1 MAFNSEIIN
10 TKRGSSVI
18 RVADAGSVTV
28 SLNDLRAMPTNE
40 VVASADIKRVTW
52 STNGSI
58 SIVRNGFTILS
69 LHNAG
74 EMRFDDF
81 SHAIANNNTQSIV
94 ITITT
99 GGSLVMEVSKVANY
113 NVDVYAS

>member
-1 MAFNSEIIN
+1 
-10 TKRGSSVI
+10 
-18 RVADAGSVTV
+18 
-28 SLNDLRAMPTNE
+28 
-40 VVASADIKRVTW
+40 
-52 STNGSI
+52 
-58 SIVRNGFTILS
+58 
-69 LHNAG
+69 
-74 EMRFDDF
+74 MRFDDF

>member
-1 MAFNSEIIN
+1 MAHEITN
-10 TKRGSSVI
+10 TKRGTSII
-18 RVADAGSVTV
+18 RVVDAGTTTIA
-28 SLNDLRAMPTNE
+28 LNNLRAFPTNE

-52 STNGSI
+52 ATNGSI
-58 SIVRNGFTILS
+58 SIVRNGVPQLS

-81 SHAIANNNTQSIV
+81 SHSIANNNTQDIV
-94 ITITT
+94 ITIAS
-99 GGSLVMEVSKVANY
+99 GGSIVMELSKIANY